1 MSGQTGNLV
10 VKVNMKKNMEE
21 GPMMASAKLLEVWV
35 SSDKADSVSDKA
47 NRVIRVALGLFGL
60 V

>member
-21 GPMMASAKLLEVWV
+21 GPMMSSAKLLEVWV